1 MPRRRP
7 NARARDASMSEIDD
21 PGRLHHHLFQRT
33 LIFSRERRGTNHC
46 VRRARAASRLFARTW
61 RQPRSLSAHPSAH
74 PSRLEG
80 AHGDVVPRASRG
92 RVGRRASHARRRWTR
107 ATNGTRRGCPC
118 WTRVKSTRV
127 SRHVRTPRRG
137 IRTPRFTPHG
147 ASNASNHRCRAS
159 PSIHRRHHRNIKPK
173 TKKKLTSPRSTHQ
186 SHRHRT
192 GCITTDPAAMILPI
206 DDHMVHRGHG
216 VFDTAHVCDGRCHL
230 LDRHLG
236 KFLLI
241 FVQVLRTGNQY
252 ERVFCLLVLQRDSIA
267 PWPPRR

>member
-7 NARARDASMSEIDD
+7 NARARDASMSEIVP
-21 PGRLHHHLFQRT
+21 PGRKHQLFQRT
-33 LIFSRERRGTNHC
+33 LIFSRERRFTNHC

-74 PSRLEG
+74 SSRLEG

-107 ATNGTRRGCPC
+107 PTNGTRRGCPC
-118 WTRVKSTRV
+118 WTPVKSTRV
-127 SRHVRTPRRG
+127 SRHVRTQRRG
-137 IRTPRFTPHG
+137 IRTPRSTPHG

-241 FVQVLRTGNQY
+241 FVQVLRTGNQS